1 MRFPRRDRAPES
13 AVQRRRLILLCPS
26 SFHTRATHATTDP
39 SAAPD
44 ASFSK
49 ITSPTTFV
57 PPKSKGFQPAK

>member
-13 AVQRRRLILLCPS
+13 AVHRFFLRRRRLILLCPS

-57 PPKSKGFQPAK
+57 LPK